1 MSEAAVPANPPVD
14 AGPGARIRAARE
26 RQGMAIETLA
36 TVLKVP
42 QAKLEALEAGRFE
55 MLTDATFVRALAQ
68 AVCRALKLDPAPVLA
83 GLPRGGMARLEKV
96 SDGLNMPYRDRPGSV
111 VPADFTPWR
120 KPVWWAVGV
129 LIVSAG
135 AFVLAPPRAVTRVSP
150 VRVAASS
157 PVAAAVA
164 LDPAASEPGLSGVVQ
179 TMPMPMSMSMPGA
192 APAVVVVEDPAL
204 SAAQGAVVTAIQPS
218 WVQASD
224 GGGQVLMSRLMVAGE
239 SLELVGTPPIRLRI
253 GNAVGTQLRYRG
265 KAVDLQPT
273 TRDNIATL
281 ELR

>member
-1 MSEAAVPANPPVD
+1 
-14 AGPGARIRAARE
+14 
-26 RQGMAIETLA
+26 MAIETLA
-36 TVLKVP
+36 NVLKVP
-42 QAKLEALEAGRFE
+42 RSKLEALEAGRFE
-55 MLTDATFVRALAQ
+55 ALTDITFVRALAQ
-68 AVCRALKLDPAPVLA
+68 AVCRVLKVDPAPVLA
-83 GLPRGGMARLEKV
+83 GLPSGGMARLEKV
-96 SDGLNMPYRDRPGSV
+96 SDSLNMPYRDRPGSV

-157 PVAAAVA
+157 PVAAGLAP
-164 LDPAASEPGLSGVVQ
+164 DPAASEPALSGVVQ
-179 TMPMPMSMSMPGA
+179 TMPVPVHVPVPGA
-192 APAVVVVEDPAL
+192 AAVEDPAL

-218 WVQASD
+218 WVQATD

>member
-1 MSEAAVPANPPVD
+1 MSELGLPANPTVD

-55 MLTDATFVRALAQ
+55 ALTDITFVRALAQ
-68 AVCRALKLDPAPVLA
+68 AVCRVLKVDPAPVLA
-83 GLPRGGMARLEKV
+83 GLPSGGMARLEKV
-96 SDGLNMPYRDRPGSV
+96 SDGLNTPYRDRPGSV

-120 KPVWWAVGV
+120 KPVWWAVGA
-129 LIVSAG
+129 LIAAAG
-135 AFVLAPPRAVTRVSP
+135 AFVLAPPRAVTRVSLA
-150 VRVAASS
+150 RVAASS
-157 PVAAAVA
+157 PVAAGVA
-164 LDPAASEPGLSGVVQ
+164 PDPAASEPALSGVVQ
-179 TMPMPMSMSMPGA
+179 TMPMPVLVPNA
-192 APAVVVVEDPAL
+192 AAAAAQDPAL

-218 WVQASD
+218 WVQATD

-239 SLELVGTPPIRLRI
+239 SLELVGTPPIQLRI
-253 GNAVGTQLRYRG
+253 GNASGTQLRYRG

>member
-129 LIVSAG
+129 LIVAAG
-135 AFVLAPPRAVTRVSP
+135 AFVLAPPRAVTRVSS

-157 PVAAAVA
+157 PVAAGVA
-164 LDPAASEPGLSGVVQ
+164 PDPAASEPALSGVVQ
-179 TMPMPMSMSMPGA
+179 TMPVPGA
-192 APAVVVVEDPAL
+192 APAVVVDSAL

-218 WVQASD
+218 WVQATD

-253 GNAVGTQLRYRG
+253 GNASGTQLRYRG

>member
-55 MLTDATFVRALAQ
+55 TLTDATFVRALAQ

-129 LIVSAG
+129 LIVAAG

-150 VRVAASS
+150 VRLAASS

-164 LDPAASEPGLSGVVQ
+164 PDPAASEPTLSGIVQ
-179 TMPMPMSMSMPGA
+179 TMPVPGA
-192 APAVVVVEDPAL
+192 APAVVEDSAL

-218 WVQASD
+218 WVQATD

-253 GNAVGTQLRYRG
+253 GNASGTQLRYRG